1 MGKYENKPQQPQRR
15 EPSQAQQRARR
26 KEAHRKK
33 TVLLVSVVVAV
44 VLVIGCFVGFV
55 LLRDDGKIV
64 GNLYVC
70 GVDVGG
76 MTKEEAK
83 AAIAQSLKIY
93 DENTMQVDLYGR
105 EFPLYTTTYDPAKV
119 QLVDI
124 FGKPMDPSEASAA
137 AEESEPSEQTEETSE
152 ATEPTEPTEP
162 AKQTPADAPL
172 DENGKPL
179 TYLGQLTIAPADA
192 GVTLDVDAAVDAA
205 YRYGRT
211 SGLFSR
217 LKEKNLPERHDLEA
231 AEYLSVNESKIRS
244 LIQESSVKYGST
256 LTESTVEATAGEEKV
271 IRITLGTKESK
282 IDADALYE
290 QLLAA
295 YVAADFRQQYAMSE
309 SFPAP
314 VELDKIYSSY
324 CTEPVNAVCDEETYE
339 ITDGAAG
346 FGFEMQQAIE
356 TLDAAKPGQTV
367 TLALGPLEPQYTR
380 EKLESQ
386 LFSDVLASVDSPHSY
401 NPPRTRNLELACA
414 QINGMILKPG
424 ETFSFNKV
432 VGERTAERGFKE
444 ASVYVGADTVDQL
457 GGGVCQV
464 ASTLYY
470 CTLQAELEVVER
482 TEHRYVPA
490 YIPWGMDATVYWG
503 SLDYKFRNNSSYP
516 IRIEATV
523 SDRYVHVKFVGTET
537 RDYTLKLEYVVLS
550 TEAWSEVEVE
560 FTPEEAA
567 EKGYKDGQVIVN
579 PYTGAKV
586 KTYKYKYLLRVYRQ
600 LQLCPPR

>member
-179 TYLGQLTIAPADA
+179 TYLG
-192 GVTLDVDAAVDAA
+192 
-205 YRYGRT
+205 
-211 SGLFSR
+211 GLSSFFKSS
-217 LKEKNLPERHDLEA
+217 A
-231 AEYLSVNESKIRS
+231 SLSSCVLVQSNTGI
-244 LIQESSVKYGST
+244 
-256 LTESTVEATAGEEKV
+256 
-271 IRITLGTKESK
+271 
-282 IDADALYE
+282 
-290 QLLAA
+290 
-295 YVAADFRQQYAMSE
+295 
-309 SFPAP
+309 
-314 VELDKIYSSY
+314 
-324 CTEPVNAVCDEETYE
+324 
-339 ITDGAAG
+339 
-346 FGFEMQQAIE
+346 
-356 TLDAAKPGQTV
+356 
-367 TLALGPLEPQYTR
+367 
-380 EKLESQ
+380 KL
-386 LFSDVLASVDSPHSY
+386 
-401 NPPRTRNLELACA
+401 
-414 QINGMILKPG
+414 
-424 ETFSFNKV
+424 
-432 VGERTAERGFKE
+432 
-444 ASVYVGADTVDQL
+444 
-457 GGGVCQV
+457 
-464 ASTLYY
+464 
-470 CTLQAELEVVER
+470 
-482 TEHRYVPA
+482 
-490 YIPWGMDATVYWG
+490 
-503 SLDYKFRNNSSYP
+503 
-516 IRIEATV
+516 
-523 SDRYVHVKFVGTET
+523 
-537 RDYTLKLEYVVLS
+537 
-550 TEAWSEVEVE
+550 
-560 FTPEEAA
+560 
-567 EKGYKDGQVIVN
+567 
-579 PYTGAKV
+579 
-586 KTYKYKYLLRVYRQ
+586 
-600 LQLCPPR
+600 